1 MRQGVQ
7 NYLNS
12 KSVIGCILENG
23 CEAILSSKPI
33 VLSVWKGHFSV
44 SCEFLSDEV
53 ETIFRETETRNQK
66 LLKSKFGH
74 RKLIRKLFCSSLEL
88 KNECSEP
95 LKKTLLSFCEVLG
108 DEVETTSWKCD
119 AKRRKL
125 FKLKSGYK
133 KLLRKW
139 FWSYSERK
147 NECSERLKR
156 TFFDFFF
163 FFKIIEWKCWNHCLG
178 KWAKVRESLNQN
190 LAISSILE
198 NSFEATLSSKTNVLS
213 VWKRHFSV

>member
-1 MRQGVQ
+1 M
-7 NYLNS
+7 
-12 KSVIGCILENG
+12 VIGSILENG
-23 CEAILSSKPI
+23 CEAILSSKPT
-33 VLSVWKGHFSV
+33 VLSVWKGHFSI
-44 SCEFLSDEV
+44 SCKFLSDEV
-53 ETIFRETETRNQK
+53 ETIFRETEGRNKK

-95 LKKTLLSFCEVLG
+95 LKKTLLSFWEVLG
-108 DEVETTSWKCD
+108 DEVETTSWKSD
-119 AKRRKL
+119 ATRQKL
-125 FKLKSGYK
+125 FKLKFGYK

-139 FWSYSERK
+139 FWSYSELK

-156 TFFDFFF
+156 AFFVFFF
-163 FFKIIEWKCWNHCLG
+163 FNYWEAKLKPLSG
-178 KWAKVRESLNQN
+178 KVSQSERNCLNQN

>member
-12 KSVIGCILENG
+12 KLVIGCILENG
-23 CEAILSSKPI
+23 SEAILSSKPT
-33 VLSVWKGHFSV
+33 VLSVWKGDFSV
-44 SCEFLSDEV
+44 SCKFLSDEV
-53 ETIFRETETRNQK
+53 ETIFRETEARNQK

-108 DEVETTSWKCD
+108 DEVETTSWKSD
-119 AKRRKL
+119 AKRQKL
-125 FKLKSGYK
+125 FKLKFGYK

-139 FWSYSERK
+139 FWSYSELK
-147 NECSERLKR
+147 NECSERMKR
-156 TFFDFFF
+156 AFFVVFFQ
-163 FFKIIEWKCWNHCLG
+163 IIEWQSWNHCLG
-178 KWAKVRESLNQN
+178 KWAKVRE
-190 LAISSILE
+190 
-198 NSFEATLSSKTNVLS
+198 TV
-213 VWKRHFSV
+213 